1 MTTAQARIIDTLKA
15 GGSIVLDIDTC
26 GAHLYAANGRKVG
39 SVKERTLFNCVNAGH
54 IVPVD
59 EHEKP
64 AIDRLFDDSE
74 TDRDSIPTDYRL
86 K

>member
-39 SVKERTLFNCVNAGH
+39 SVKERALSNCVNAGH
-54 IVPVD
+54 IIPVY
-59 EHEKP
+59 EHP
-64 AIDRLFDDSE
+64 E
-74 TDRDSIPTDYRL
+74 TARDFIHSDYRL